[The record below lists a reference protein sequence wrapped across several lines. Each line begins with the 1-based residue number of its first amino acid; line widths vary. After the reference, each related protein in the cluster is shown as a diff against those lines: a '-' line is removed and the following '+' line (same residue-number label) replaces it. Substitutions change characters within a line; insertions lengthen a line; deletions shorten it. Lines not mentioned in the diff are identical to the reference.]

1 MKRIFNNLDFNDTR
15 QSQGEKM
22 GKGYWHDVS
31 KAKDALCRIECPFV
45 LTEWHDYEELEFK
58 YSLLEEENKKLK
70 KELEKLKASNK

>member
-15 QSQGEKM
+15 QSQGEKN

-31 KAKDALCRIECPFV
+31 KAKDILCRIECPFV

-70 KELEKLKASNK
+70 KELKELKASNK